1 MLLEKAR
8 NTTAP
13 TEAVDAKLIGT
24 IALRALPVRT
34 TRSYRSLR
42 SIGRRGLIIV
52 GLSITVLA
60 GLIGQTTIAGAVV
73 STGLLVV
80 DTGSKPVQHMSGGT
94 ISELLVKDG
103 DRVETGQLLIRLDQA
118 ATAPRLAASG
128 AQLMQNRALLARLEA
143 ERDELA
149 EPAFPSLDGDTE
161 ITAATYTKIIAAER
175 EQFIRRRDE
184 LGGQIAE
191 LYQRIKQAEA
201 QLAADQAQLTSVSEQ
216 RASAQDQLETVSDL
230 HAKELVP
237 LSRVAEAQRGLWQLQ
252 GSEGS
257 LQSAIAADK
266 GKIAEL
272 KVTRIQVQRTWRSEV
287 AGQIAETQSSI
298 TQLTEQVA
306 LLRDQLDRLSIRAPY
321 AGIVHELGAFARGSV
336 IQPAQQLMLIVP
348 DHDKLVGRIRVRPQD
363 IDQLYP
369 GQPVTIQFAAFERA
383 TTPSATGH
391 LAEISPDLVE
401 DNRTGGAYYN
411 ARILPDDMSAFART
425 GLKLV
430 PGMPIEAFIRT
441 EDRTI
446 FSYLAKPL
454 VDQLNRA
461 FR

>member
-1 MLLEKAR
+1 MQLEKTR
-8 NTTAP
+8 PTTPITTTGDISVRGKA
-13 TEAVDAKLIGT
+13 
-24 IALRALPVRT
+24 ALQALPVRT
-34 TRSYRSLR
+34 TVSYRSLR
-42 SIGRRGLIIV
+42 STGRRGLLIV
-52 GLSITVLA
+52 GVSIAVLA

-73 STGLLVV
+73 SSGLLVV
-80 DTGSKPVQHMSGGT
+80 DTGSKPVQHVSGGT
-94 ISELLVKDG
+94 VAEVLVKNG
-103 DRVETGQLLIRLDQA
+103 DRVDADQVLIRLDDA
-118 ATAPRLAASG
+118 AIAPRLTASS
-128 AQLMQNRALLARLEA
+128 AQLLQNRALLARLEA

-149 EPAFPSLDGDTE
+149 EPTFPPLVSDTE
-161 ITAATYTKIIAAER
+161 ITAAAYANIIAAER
-175 EQFIRRRDE
+175 EQFVRRRDQ

-191 LYQRIKQAEA
+191 LYQQIKQAEA
-201 QLAADQAQLTSVSEQ
+201 RLAADQAQLSSVSEQ
-216 RASAQDQLETVSDL
+216 LAAAQEQLDKLTIL
-230 HAKELVP
+230 HAKELLP
-237 LSRVAEAQRGLWQLQ
+237 LSKVAEAQRNLWQLQ

-257 LQSAIAADK
+257 LQSTIAADK
-266 GKIAEL
+266 GKVAEL
-272 KVTRIQVQRTWRSEV
+272 KVTRIQVQRTWRSEI
-287 AGQIAETQSSI
+287 AQQISETQTSI
-298 TQLTEQVA
+298 AQLTEQVA
-306 LLRDQLDRLSIRAPY
+306 LLRDQTERLSIRAPY

-336 IQPAQQLMLIVP
+336 IQPAQQLLLIVP
-348 DHDKLVGRIRVRPQD
+348 EHDKLVGRIRVRPQD

-391 LAEISPDLVE
+391 LAEISADLVE
-401 DNRTGGAYYN
+401 DNRTGSVYYN
-411 ARILPDDMSAFART
+411 ARILPDDMSAFAST